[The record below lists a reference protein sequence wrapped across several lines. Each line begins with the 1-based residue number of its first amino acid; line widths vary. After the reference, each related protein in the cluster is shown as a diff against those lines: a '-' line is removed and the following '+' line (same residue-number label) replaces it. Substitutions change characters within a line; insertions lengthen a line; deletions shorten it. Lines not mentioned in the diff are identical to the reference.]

1 MTSAP
6 HEALWQAI
14 HDRSTIYHFTPD
26 PLPAG
31 VVDQLIEAATWAPN
45 HRLTEPWR
53 FVVAAGESK
62 QALAQLRGDLARQ
75 RAEREGRGL
84 DRVAAQVAEFDE
96 PPVYLYV
103 VQQLA
108 GDDSRQREDYAACAI
123 AAYIVQLT
131 AHSMGIGAR
140 WGTGLMAT
148 DPAVH
153 RFLGLE
159 SEQQIVCFLG
169 LGYERPSDR
178 RVRLRRQA
186 AEVTRY
192 LGALAAR

>member
-6 HEALWQAI
+6 HDRLWQAV
-14 HDRSTIYHFTPD
+14 HDRTTVYHFTPD
-26 PLPAG
+26 PLPDGALEH
-31 VVDQLIEAATWAPN
+31 LIEAATWAPN

-53 FVVAAGESK
+53 FVVVAGESK
-62 QALAQLRGDLARQ
+62 KALAQLRGDLARG

-103 VQQLA
+103 AQQLA
-108 GDDSRQREDYAACAI
+108 GDEVRRREDYAACAI

-131 AHSMGIGAR
+131 AHTMGIGAR

-159 SEQQIVCFLG
+159 AEQQIVCFLG

-178 RVRLRRQA
+178 RIRTRRQPAELTRHLDSA
-186 AEVTRY
+186 ADR
-192 LGALAAR
+192 